1 MTGAARSPGGM
12 LPPMRTSLPA
22 ILTICGVSCLAACA
36 APRGAQRT
44 PAAPGNAPQETETP
58 VAGDID
64 LSSPLDAVVPTNAAW
79 YDASPLLVSMREPE
93 RVGLERAAG
102 VARLEDLPLY
112 DLNVYIDPDAG
123 LFDLTEELWFT
134 NREPEALREIHL
146 RIYGNAEPEPG
157 KPAPPPVVTM
167 SSGHCVAVSCT
178 VTSPSPS
185 LLVVTPSQPVSPG
198 GRLRIRLVL
207 GGALPRRN
215 PEDTGLIAQS
225 LGSLG
230 ALAGTTG
237 QVDYGLLSLCGG
249 FVSLGNFYAVVARRR
264 QGSWEKP
271 EAEAFGDSGPDEL
284 SNVRARVNVP
294 GLVRVVSPGVCV
306 KDVLLPREQGRAA
319 RRRYDIGGAAVRN
332 FALFASEG
340 LRTITQRDGD
350 ITLRST
356 FREGNDERGARALDV
371 ARHALHIFEKRF
383 GRYPWSDLDVVE
395 APLVGGAGGVEFTG
409 LIAIAGMLYRPFE
422 SSDPIMRLLPA
433 LGVDITGQVSALL
446 DSTLE
451 FTTAHEVAHQWWYGL
466 VGTDSRLHP
475 FVDESLA
482 QYSTI
487 VYLEDR
493 YGQDRARRDADAN
506 VRMNYVAMRMLGQD
520 DAPVDR
526 PVSSFRT
533 PLAYAGLIYGKGPY
547 LYREL
552 RKALG
557 DEKFFAAL
565 RSYVSRYRFRIA
577 PGRGPVDELAAG
589 ADASRVRMLARRWL
603 DERHGDT
610 DLGPIDMTSM
620 LTSVLGPDAARI
632 APAME
637 ELLKTLET
645 DR

>member
-1 MTGAARSPGGM
+1 MTGTVWPPGVM
-12 LPPMRTSLPA
+12 LTPMRTFVPA
-22 ILTICGVSCLAACA
+22 ILAACGVSCLPACA
-36 APRGAQRT
+36 TARGAQRT
-44 PAAPGNAPQETETP
+44 PAAPGKVPTVTDAPM
-58 VAGDID
+58 AGDID
-64 LSSPLDAVVPTNAAW
+64 LSSPLDAVVPPDATW
-79 YDASPLLVSMREPE
+79 YDAHPLLVSLREPE
-93 RVGLERAAG
+93 RAGLERAAG

-112 DLNVYIDPDAG
+112 DLTVDIDPAAG

-146 RIYGNAEPEPG
+146 RIYGNAETEPG
-157 KPAPPPVVTM
+157 KPALPPIVTM
-167 SSGHCVAVSCT
+167 SSGHCVPVACT

-185 LLVVTPSQPVSPG
+185 LLVVTPPQPVSPG
-198 GRLRIRLVL
+198 GRLRVHLEL
-207 GGALPRRN
+207 GGVLPRRN
-215 PEDTGLIAQS
+215 PEDTGLLAQS
-225 LGSLG
+225 MGSLG

-237 QVDYGLLSLCGG
+237 PIDYGLLSVCGG

-264 QGSWEKP
+264 NGTWEKP

-284 SNVRARVNVP
+284 SNVRVRVTVP
-294 GLVRVVSPGVCV
+294 GLARVVSPGVSV
-306 KDVLLPREQGRAA
+306 KDVLLPRKNGGAA

-340 LRTITQRDGD
+340 LRTMTQRDGD

-371 ARHALHIFEKRF
+371 ARHALDIFEKRF

-409 LIAIAGMLYRPFE
+409 LVAIAGMLYRPFE
-422 SSDPIMRLLPA
+422 TGDPIMRLLPL
-433 LGVDITGQVSALL
+433 LGVDISGQVSALL

-466 VGTDSRLHP
+466 VGSDSRSHP

-506 VRMNYVAMRMLGQD
+506 VRMNYVAMRLLGQD

-557 DEKFFAAL
+557 DEKFFGAL
-565 RSYVSRYRFRIA
+565 RSYVSKYRFRIA
-577 PGRGPVDELAAG
+577 PGRGPVDELASG
-589 ADASRVRMLARRWL
+589 ARASEVRTVARRWL
-603 DERHGDT
+603 DERHGDV
-610 DLGPIDMTSM
+610 DLGPIDLTSM
-620 LTSVLGPDAARI
+620 LTSVLGPDAAQI
-632 APAME
+632 APAVE
-637 ELLKTLET
+637 ELMRTFET
-645 DR
+645 VR